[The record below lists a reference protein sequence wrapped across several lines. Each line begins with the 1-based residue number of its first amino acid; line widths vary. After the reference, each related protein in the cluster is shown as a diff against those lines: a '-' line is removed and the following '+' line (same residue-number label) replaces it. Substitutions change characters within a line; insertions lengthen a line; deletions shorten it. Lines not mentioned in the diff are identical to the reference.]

1 MPFHSG
7 YGYYGTGD
15 WLWSIFS
22 TALFIVLVTL
32 AIMLLVR
39 AFSGP
44 RRQGP
49 GPAARPVGAPWWGP
63 GGPGRG
69 VAGPGVTRPAWGTA
83 GNPEAETAERIL
95 AERYARGEIS
105 EEEYRSR
112 LEVLRQAA
120 AGWARPG
127 PEQQSR
133 QSAAPPV
140 AESPGAVPSTGES
153 PGAVPSTG
161 GSPSGGPP
169 GAVSASASGTD
180 SGSAGQDQR
189 TEEVR

>member
-22 TALFIVLVTL
+22 TVVFIVLVTM

-39 AFSGP
+39 LFSGS
-44 RRQGP
+44 RQQGP
-49 GPAARPVGAPWWGP
+49 GPASRPVGGPWFGP
-63 GGPGRG
+63 GSGGSG
-69 VAGPGVTRPAWGTA
+69 AARPRLAT
-83 GNPEAETAERIL
+83 PEAEGAERIL

-112 LEVLRQAA
+112 LEVLRQTGRVG
-120 AGWARPG
+120 GWAQP
-127 PEQQSR
+127 QQQESWR
-133 QSAAPPV
+133 QSADEPSVASAAWQQS
-140 AESPGAVPSTGES
+140 AESEVRTSAAQEQSAE
-153 PGAVPSTG
+153 
-161 GSPSGGPP
+161 PP
-169 GAVSASASGTD
+169 TATSAA
-180 SGSAGQDQR
+180 QEQR

>member
-22 TALFIVLVTL
+22 TVVFIVLVTM

-39 AFSGP
+39 LFSGS
-44 RRQGP
+44 RQQGP
-49 GPAARPVGAPWWGP
+49 GPASRPVGGPWFGP
-63 GGPGRG
+63 GSGA
-69 VAGPGVTRPAWGTA
+69 AGAARSRWAT
-83 GNPEAETAERIL
+83 PEAEGAERIL

-112 LEVLRQAA
+112 LEVLRQTGRVG
-120 AGWARPG
+120 GWPQ
-127 PEQQSR
+127 PQESEQQR
-133 QSAAPPV
+133 QSADEPSVASAAWQQPVESQVMTSAAQEQSPEPPV
-140 AESPGAVPSTGES
+140 VT
-153 PGAVPSTG
+153 
-161 GSPSGGPP
+161 
-169 GAVSASASGTD
+169 SAA
-180 SGSAGQDQR
+180 QEPR

>member
-22 TALFIVLVTL
+22 TVLFIVLVTM

-39 AFSGP
+39 LFSGA
-44 RRQGP
+44 RQQGP
-49 GPAARPVGAPWWGP
+49 GPASRPVAGPWFGAGP
-63 GGPGRG
+63 GGPGAARSRW
-69 VAGPGVTRPAWGTA
+69 AT
-83 GNPEAETAERIL
+83 PEAEGAERIL

-112 LEVLRQAA
+112 LEVLRQAGQVG
-120 AGWARPG
+120 GWAQPSTQ
-127 PEQQSR
+127 PQAEQSR
-133 QSAAPPV
+133 QESAEEPSVGSAAWQQSAEPPV
-140 AESPGAVPSTGES
+140 VT
-153 PGAVPSTG
+153 
-161 GSPSGGPP
+161 
-169 GAVSASASGTD
+169 SAA
-180 SGSAGQDQR
+180 QEQR

>member
-22 TALFIVLVTL
+22 TVLFIVLVTM

-39 AFSGP
+39 LFSGS
-44 RRQGP
+44 RQQGP
-49 GPAARPVGAPWWGP
+49 DPASRPVGGPWFGPGP
-63 GGPGRG
+63 GGPGAARSRW
-69 VAGPGVTRPAWGTA
+69 AT
-83 GNPEAETAERIL
+83 PEAEGAERIL

-112 LEVLRQAA
+112 LEVLRQAGQVG
-120 AGWARPG
+120 GWAQASTQPQAQQPRQETAEEPSVVSAAW
-127 PEQQSR
+127 QQSAEPPVVT
-133 QSAAPPV
+133 SAAQ
-140 AESPGAVPSTGES
+140 E
-153 PGAVPSTG
+153 
-161 GSPSGGPP
+161 
-169 GAVSASASGTD
+169 
-180 SGSAGQDQR
+180 QR

>member
-22 TALFIVLVTL
+22 TALFIVLVTM

-39 AFSGP
+39 LFSGS
-44 RRQGP
+44 RQRGP
-49 GPAARPVGAPWWGP
+49 GPASRPVGGPWFGPGP
-63 GGPGRG
+63 GGSGAARSRW
-69 VAGPGVTRPAWGTA
+69 AT
-83 GNPEAETAERIL
+83 PEAEGAERIL

-112 LEVLRQAA
+112 LEVLRQAGQVG
-120 AGWARPG
+120 GWAQAPVQAHEPRQESAEEP
-127 PEQQSR
+127 SA
-133 QSAAPPV
+133 QSAAWQRSAEPPV
-140 AESPGAVPSTGES
+140 VT
-153 PGAVPSTG
+153 
-161 GSPSGGPP
+161 
-169 GAVSASASGTD
+169 SAA
-180 SGSAGQDQR
+180 QEQR

>member
-22 TALFIVLVTL
+22 TAVFIVLLTM

-39 AFSGP
+39 VFSGP

-49 GPAARPVGAPWWGP
+49 GPVTRPVGGPWFGPGPSAQGAARPGWGP
-63 GGPGRG
+63 QAAEG
-69 VAGPGVTRPAWGTA
+69 VG
-83 GNPEAETAERIL
+83 AERIL

-112 LEVLRQAA
+112 LEVLRQAGTGWAGA
-120 AGWARPG
+120 AGAGPG
-127 PEQQSR
+127 PQQPVME
-133 QSAAPPV
+133 PPV
-140 AESPGAVPSTGES
+140 TA
-153 PGAVPSTG
+153 
-161 GSPSGGPP
+161 
-169 GAVSASASGTD
+169 
-180 SGSAGQDQR
+180 SAGQEQR
-189 TEEVR
+189 TEEV

>member
-22 TALFIVLVTL
+22 TVLFIVLVTM

-39 AFSGP
+39 LFSGS
-44 RRQGP
+44 RQQGP
-49 GPAARPVGAPWWGP
+49 GPASRPVGGPWFGPGP
-63 GGPGRG
+63 GGPGAARSRW
-69 VAGPGVTRPAWGTA
+69 AT
-83 GNPEAETAERIL
+83 PEAEGAERIL

-112 LEVLRQAA
+112 LEVLRQAGQVG
-120 AGWARPG
+120 GWAQPSTQPQAKQAQRSRQESAEEPSVG
-127 PEQQSR
+127 SAAWQQSAEPPVVT
-133 QSAAPPV
+133 SAAQ
-140 AESPGAVPSTGES
+140 E
-153 PGAVPSTG
+153 
-161 GSPSGGPP
+161 
-169 GAVSASASGTD
+169 
-180 SGSAGQDQR
+180 QR

>member
-22 TALFIVLVTL
+22 TALFIVLVTM

-39 AFSGP
+39 LFSGP
-44 RRQGP
+44 RQQGP
-49 GPAARPVGAPWWGP
+49 GPASRPVGGPWFGPGP
-63 GGPGRG
+63 GGPGAARSRW
-69 VAGPGVTRPAWGTA
+69 AT
-83 GNPEAETAERIL
+83 PEAEGAERIL

-112 LEVLRQAA
+112 LEVLRQAGQVG
-120 AGWARPG
+120 GWAQPAAPAQPQAQESRQESAEEPSVVSAAW
-127 PEQQSR
+127 QQSAEPPVVT
-133 QSAAPPV
+133 SAAH
-140 AESPGAVPSTGES
+140 E
-153 PGAVPSTG
+153 
-161 GSPSGGPP
+161 
-169 GAVSASASGTD
+169 
-180 SGSAGQDQR
+180 QR

>member
-22 TALFIVLVTL
+22 TVLFIVLVTM

-39 AFSGP
+39 LFSGS
-44 RRQGP
+44 RQQGA
-49 GPAARPVGAPWWGP
+49 GPASRPVGGPWFGP
-63 GGPGRG
+63 GSGGPGAARSRW
-69 VAGPGVTRPAWGTA
+69 AT
-83 GNPEAETAERIL
+83 PEAEGAERIL

-112 LEVLRQAA
+112 LEVLRQTGQVG
-120 AGWARPG
+120 GWAQPRAQEPRQG
-127 PEQQSR
+127 SAAEPSVASAAWQQSAEPAVVT
-133 QSAAPPV
+133 SAAQ
-140 AESPGAVPSTGES
+140 E
-153 PGAVPSTG
+153 
-161 GSPSGGPP
+161 
-169 GAVSASASGTD
+169 
-180 SGSAGQDQR
+180 QR

>member
-39 AFSGP
+39 VFSGP
-44 RRQGP
+44 RQGP
-49 GPAARPVGAPWWGP
+49 GVASRGRGPWFGP
-63 GGPGRG
+63 GPG
-69 VAGPGVTRPAWGTA
+69 ASGVTRPGWGAPVT
-83 GNPEAETAERIL
+83 PEAAGAERIL

-105 EEEYRSR
+105 EEQYRSR

-120 AGWARPG
+120 AGWAQPG
-127 PEQQSR
+127 PPRQQP
-133 QSAAPPV
+133 AEPPV
-140 AESPGAVPSTGES
+140 PA
-153 PGAVPSTG
+153 
-161 GSPSGGPP
+161 
-169 GAVSASASGTD
+169 
-180 SGSAGQDQR
+180 SAGQDVP